1 MSHANPLW
9 GAPRIHGELLKV
21 GIDVSQA
28 TVAKYMIRAQLVGH
42 QFESAEDS
50 CVALA
55 LFQCVRPSAGS
66 FISRSLFD
74 STGDGPYMSSRINH
88 RRDAISPE
96 LVLERNQNLRSVRDG
111 SINRLIDVF
120 DVNEEHNR

>member
-1 MSHANPLW
+1 MRH
-9 GAPRIHGELLKV
+9 
-21 GIDVSQA
+21 
-28 TVAKYMIRAQLVGH
+28 AQLVGH

-50 CVALA
+50 CAALA

-96 LVLERNQNLRSVRDG
+96 LVLERNQNLRSVCNR
-111 SINRLIDVF
+111 SINGLIDVF
-120 DVNEEHNR
+120 YVNEEHNW